1 MASNQFCLSFKSVER
16 IMNTILEPFSLHN
29 PPMDMRSRRQGFRV
43 PFGLRG
49 DRVWAPA
56 EVERG
61 KACGCVCPAC
71 GAPLA
76 AKAQASRRRRAHFAH
91 LADTGCQTG
100 AETGIHMRAK
110 QLILERK
117 ELLLPGWHGDL
128 VDMPNPPRMVGIDGI
143 VYEGRRVDYPQ
154 AQKQLRDLKAERW
167 FGEYKPDVYGFDDE
181 GELLIEIRVSH
192 AVDERKAAR
201 VQAHGRRMVEI
212 DLSHLDRDVSHDIA
226 AFERAVI
233 SEPANRIWISC
244 PKAIEAWHASR
255 AELEQQLA
263 DRNRSIAEQRA
274 EAAKAAQVYRDRAV
288 QEAKDKAARKDY
300 VRRIERAKHAGDLAA
315 LPDLVAA
322 ERIRDLLRNY
332 QMQAA
337 ERVSQLL
344 AGATP
349 AVRSVCLR
357 AHPDAWIY
365 GVDPVL
371 WQLLAHEHF
380 VGKQVPGF
388 RFNQRDIASWVMHAF
403 PCEPVLRRLFFVQY
417 SKRADARRNGYWKR
431 DPRDLDYWIF
441 TDEENRKIPN
451 FFVPIN
457 DFVDRMVEAHIVR
470 HLPDLIGECEVCAP
484 PVHGHFPVA
493 AVDAGRSSA
502 AYVPPR
508 LEQVV
513 QKLGGR

>member
-1 MASNQFCLSFKSVER
+1 
-16 IMNTILEPFSLHN
+16 MNTILEPFSLRN
-29 PPMDMRSRRQGFRV
+29 PPMNMRNRRQGFRV

-56 EVERG
+56 EVQRG
-61 KACGCVCPAC
+61 KACGCVCPGC

-76 AKAQASRRRRAHFAH
+76 AKAQTSRRRRAHFAH
-91 LADTGCQTG
+91 LVDTGCQTG

-117 ELLLPGWHGDL
+117 ELLLPGWYGDL
-128 VDMPNPPRMVGIDGI
+128 VDMPNPPRMVGVDGV

-154 AQKQLRDLKAERW
+154 AQKQLRDLEAERW
-167 FGEYKPDVYGFDDE
+167 FGDYKPDVYGFDDE

-201 VQAHGRRMVEI
+201 VQAHGRRMMEI
-212 DLSHLDRDVSHDIA
+212 DLSHLDRDVSHDVA
-226 AFERAVI
+226 AFERAAI
-233 SEPANRIWISC
+233 SDPANRIWISC
-244 PKAIEAWHASR
+244 PKAIEAWQASKADLEKQV
-255 AELEQQLA
+255 AEQ
-263 DRNRSIAEQRA
+263 NRWIAEQHA
-274 EAAKAAQVYRDRAV
+274 EAARAAQIYRERVARN
-288 QEAKDKAARKDY
+288 AKEKAARKDY
-300 VRRIERAKHAGDLAA
+300 VHRIERTKHAVDLAA
-315 LPDLVAA
+315 LPGLVAV
-322 ERIRDLLRNY
+322 ERVRGLLRDY
-332 QMQAA
+332 QAQAE

-344 AGATP
+344 EAATP
-349 AVRSVCLR
+349 AVCFVCLR

-371 WQLLAHEHF
+371 WQLLAYEHF
-380 VGKQVPGF
+380 VGKRASGF

-403 PCEPVLRRLFFVQY
+403 QCEPVLRRLFFVQY

-441 TDEENRKIPN
+441 TDEENRLIPN

-457 DFVDRMVEAHIVR
+457 DFADRMAEANLIR
-470 HLPDLIGECEVCAP
+470 HLPTPVGECEVCAP
-484 PVHGHFPVA
+484 PLHGHFPIA
-493 AVDAGRSSA
+493 AVDASRICTS
-502 AYVPPR
+502 R
-508 LEQVV
+508 LKQVV